1 MGSGCVKVTK
11 YFLFLFNLLFLILG
25 AVILGFGIWI
35 LADKTSFIAV
45 LQMSSPSLKTGA
57 CILIGVGALTMLM
70 GFLGCLGAVN
80 EIRCLLGLY
89 FTCLMLILLT
99 QIAAALVIYFQRE
112 TLKVELSD
120 IVVDLIKDYD
130 PLNEDKRN
138 LQDAWDYVQMQI
150 ACCGWTGA
158 KEWENN
164 EILRNKSNTEYP
176 CSCSN
181 RSKDLVEGRGFCV
194 LDDSVNGTATYAD
207 WPVHEQ
213 GCMDGVEQWL
223 KDNLGI
229 ILGVCSGVAVVEL
242 LGMILSISLC
252 KNIHSEDYTKVPKS

>member
-1 MGSGCVKVTK
+1 V
-11 YFLFLFNLLFLILG
+11 YILFLLFQILG
-25 AVILGFGIWI
+25 AAILGFGIWI

-57 CILIGVGALTMLM
+57 YILIGVGALTMLM

-89 FTCLMLILLT
+89 FSCLMIILLA
-99 QIAAALVIYFQRE
+99 QIAAALVIYFQKE
-112 TLKVELSD
+112 NLKGELSKEV
-120 IVVDLIKDYD
+120 IKLIEDYD
-130 PLNEDKRN
+130 PADEDRRN
-138 LQDAWDYVQMQI
+138 LRDAWDYVQAQI

-164 EILRNKSNTEYP
+164 EIIRNKNNTEYP

-181 RSKDLVEGRGFCV
+181 RSKDLVEGRGFCN
-194 LDDSVNGTATYAD
+194 LEEPVNGTATYAD

-229 ILGVCSGVAVVEL
+229 ILGVCTGVAVIEL

>member
-1 MGSGCVKVTK
+1 LHKTVYV
-11 YFLFLFNLLFLILG
+11 LFLLFQILG

-57 CILIGVGALTMLM
+57 YILIGVGALTMLM

-89 FTCLMLILLT
+89 FTCLMIILLT
-99 QIAAALVIYFQRE
+99 QIAAALVIYFQKE
-112 TLKVELSD
+112 TLKDELSN
-120 IVVDLIKDYD
+120 IVVDLIENYD
-130 PLNEDKRN
+130 PLDEDRRN
-138 LQDAWDYVQMQI
+138 LQDAWDYVQIQI
-150 ACCGWTGA
+150 GCCGWTGA

-164 EILRNKSNTEYP
+164 EILKNKSNAEYP

-181 RSKDLVEGRGFCV
+181 RSEDLVEGGGFCD
-194 LDDSVNGTATYAD
+194 LQDLVNGTATYAD

-229 ILGVCSGVAVVEL
+229 ILGVCTGVAVIEL

>member
-1 MGSGCVKVTK
+1 TMYV
-11 YFLFLFNLLFLILG
+11 LFLLFQILG

-45 LQMSSPSLKTGA
+45 LQMSSPSLKAGA
-57 CILIGVGALTMLM
+57 YILIGVGALTMLM

-89 FTCLMLILLT
+89 FTCLMIILLA
-99 QIAAALVIYFQRE
+99 QIAAALVIYFQKE
-112 TLKVELSD
+112 TLKVELSN
-120 IVVDLIKDYD
+120 IVVDLIEKYD
-130 PLNEDKRN
+130 PSNEDKRN
-138 LQDAWDYVQMQI
+138 LQDAWDYVQIQI
-150 ACCGWTGA
+150 ACCGWTGV

-181 RSKDLVEGRGFCV
+181 RSKDLVEGRGFCN
-194 LDDSVNGTATYAD
+194 LEDPLNGTATSAD
-207 WPVHEQ
+207 WPVREQ

-229 ILGVCSGVAVVEL
+229 ILGVCTGVAVVEL

>member
-1 MGSGCVKVTK
+1 LHKTMYV
-11 YFLFLFNLLFLILG
+11 LFLLFQILG

-57 CILIGVGALTMLM
+57 YILIGVGALTMLM

-89 FTCLMLILLT
+89 FTCLMIILLA
-99 QIAAALVIYFQRE
+99 QIAAALVIYFQKE
-112 TLKVELSD
+112 TLKGELSG
-120 IVVDLIKDYD
+120 IVAGLIKNYD
-130 PLNEDKRN
+130 PEDEEERN
-138 LQDAWDYVQMQI
+138 LRDAWDYVQTQI
-150 ACCGWTGA
+150 SCCGWTGA

-164 EILRNKSNTEYP
+164 EILKNKSNTQYP

-181 RSKDLVEGRGFCV
+181 RSKDLVEGGGFCN
-194 LDDSVNGTATYAD
+194 LEDPVNVNATSAD

-229 ILGVCSGVAVVEL
+229 ILGVCTGVAVIEL